1 MTEHAVVIAGGGPS
15 GLMLAAELALARVD
29 VAIVERRASQDLPGS
44 RAGGLHSRTIEI
56 LDQRGIADRFLSEG
70 QVVQVG
76 QFAGVSL
83 DISDFPTRHPYSLG
97 LWQKHIERILAGW
110 VGELPVTFYRGRE
123 VTGFAQ
129 DETGVDVEVSDGQ
142 SLRAQYLAGCDGGR
156 SLVRKAAGI
165 EFPGWDPTTSSLI
178 AEVEL
183 AEPPKEWGVHHDAT
197 GMHALGRVEYEIR
210 DGEIVYADSGPVG
223 VMLTEAQVG
232 ATSEPTLRD
241 LSEAMIAVYG
251 TDYGIHSPTWISR
264 FTDMTRQAATY
275 RDRRVLL
282 AGDAAH
288 VHSPDGAQGLQT
300 AVQDAVNLGWKLAQ
314 VVKRT
319 SPESLLDTYH
329 AERHP
334 VAARV
339 LRTTMAHVA
348 LRRPD
353 ERTKALRDTIGEVLM
368 ADEQPRKRFAAM
380 MFGLDI
386 HYDLG
391 EGHPLLGRRMPD
403 LDLLTADGTL
413 RVYTLLHDA
422 RPVLLNLDEPGRF
435 EITPWAD
442 RVQLI
447 DAEYAGTWELPAIGA
462 VTAPTAVLIR
472 PDGYVAWVGDRTQL
486 GLADALSTWFGP
498 PTAA

>member
-1 MTEHAVVIAGGGPS
+1 MTEHAVVIAGGGPA
-15 GLMLAAELALARVD
+15 GLMLAGELALAGVD

-56 LDQRGIADRFLSEG
+56 LDQRGIADRFLAEG

-76 QFAGVSL
+76 QFSGAPF

-110 VGELPVTFYRGRE
+110 VGELPVTFYRERE
-123 VTGFAQ
+123 LTGFTQ
-129 DETGVDVEVSDGQ
+129 EETGVDVELSNGQ
-142 SLRAQYLAGCDGGR
+142 SLRGEYLVGCDGGR

-178 AEVEL
+178 ATVEL
-183 AEPPKEWGVHHDAT
+183 AEPPEEWGIRHDAV
-197 GMHALGRVEYEIR
+197 GMHALGRVDYEIV
-210 DGEIVYADSGPVG
+210 DGEVVYAESGPVG
-223 VMLTEAQVG
+223 VMLTEAHVG
-232 ATSEPTLRD
+232 AATEPTLRD

-251 TDYGIHSPTWISR
+251 TDYGVHSPTWISR
-264 FTDMTRQAATY
+264 FTDMCRQAATY
-275 RDRRVLL
+275 RDKRVLL

-353 ERTKALRDTIGEVLM
+353 ERTEALRDTIAELLM
-368 ADEQPRKRFAAM
+368 ADEPPRRRFAAM

-403 LDLLTADGTL
+403 LDLLTAAGPL
-413 RVYTLLHDA
+413 RVFELLHDA
-422 RPVLLNLDEPGRF
+422 RPLLLNLGEPGGF
-435 EITPWAD
+435 DITPWAD
-442 RVQLI
+442 RVQLV
-447 DAEYAGTWELPAIGA
+447 DAEYVGAWELPVLGEVA
-462 VTAPTAVLIR
+462 APSAALVR
-472 PDGYVAWVGDRTQL
+472 PDGYVAWVGELTQV
-486 GLADALSTWFGP
+486 GLHDALTTWFGL
-498 PTAA
+498 PTVV